1 VKVSI
6 FGLGYVGL
14 PIAINAAK
22 AGYSVGGFDVDE
34 NKIRKLE
41 SGISDSPEVS
51 PDQILTLKAS
61 GKLFFSSN
69 ISDHKDS
76 SVYVIA
82 VPTPL
87 EENRNPDLSYLKN
100 ACKLLA
106 QVVKSGD
113 LVINE
118 STSYI
123 GTLRNLIKPIIEEIS
138 GIVDIRYAVA
148 PERIDPGNKDW
159 NLKNTPRNISG
170 LTDQATRDT
179 LMFYSG
185 FCDSITLLIKPEI
198 AEAAKLLENTFRHVN
213 IALVNEF
220 SEIASK
226 FDFSAND
233 AIVAAATK
241 PFGFMPFYPSI
252 GVGGHCIPVDPSYL
266 AYSAKQVGIES
277 KFINLANQTNSSRP
291 KIVVDKIRTQLG
303 GVLVDKRIQI
313 VGITYKSNV
322 ADLRESPALE
332 LMVELKSLGAK
343 VLWFDPHV
351 ETYNGESSQPLDSNI
366 DLGII
371 VIPHDSVDFTVW
383 KESKTMV
390 IDLSANSKNFGWPKF
405 L

>member
-1 VKVSI
+1 MKVSI
-6 FGLGYVGL
+6 VGLGYVGL
-14 PIAINAAK
+14 PIAVHAAE
-22 AGYSVGGFDVDE
+22 AGYTVGGFDIDS
-34 NKIRKLE
+34 NKISQLE

-51 PDQILTLKAS
+51 PDQILSLKAK

-76 SVYVIA
+76 SIYVIA

-87 EENRNPDLSYLKN
+87 EKNNNPDLSYLRN

-106 QVVKSGD
+106 KVVKSGD
-113 LVINE
+113 LIINE

-123 GTLRNLIKPIIEEIS
+123 GTLRNMIKPIIEELS
-138 GIVDIRYAVA
+138 GLLDLRYAVA

-159 NLKNTPRNISG
+159 NIKNTPRNISG
-170 LTDQATRDT
+170 LTDKATSDT
-179 LMFYSG
+179 VTFYSG
-185 FCDSITLLIKPEI
+185 FCDSINTLSKPEV
-198 AEAAKLLENTFRHVN
+198 AEAAKLFENTFRHIN

-233 AIVAAATK
+233 AIIAAGTK

-266 AYSAKQVGIES
+266 VFSAEQVGIDS
-277 KFINLANQTNSSRP
+277 KFVNLANQINFSRP
-291 KIVVDKIRTQLG
+291 KIVADRIRIQLG
-303 GVLVDKRIQI
+303 GDLVNKRVQI
-313 VGITYKSNV
+313 AGITYKSNI

-332 LMVELKSLGAK
+332 LITELKSLGAK
-343 VLWFDPHV
+343 VLWFDPYV
-351 ETYNGESSQPLDSNI
+351 ETYNGEKSHPLDPNI

-371 VIPHDSVDFTVW
+371 VIPHHAIDFAIW
-383 KESKTMV
+383 KKSNTRV
-390 IDLSANSKNFGWPKF
+390 IDLSANPINFGWPKF

>member
-1 VKVSI
+1 MKVSI
-6 FGLGYVGL
+6 VGLGYVGL
-14 PIAINAAK
+14 PIAVHAAE
-22 AGYSVGGFDVDE
+22 AGYTVGGFDIDS
-34 NKIRKLE
+34 NKISQLE

-51 PDQILTLKAS
+51 PDQILSLKAK

-76 SVYVIA
+76 SIYVIA

-87 EENRNPDLSYLKN
+87 EKNNNPDLSYLRN

-106 QVVKSGD
+106 KVVKSGD
-113 LVINE
+113 LIINE

-123 GTLRNLIKPIIEEIS
+123 GTLRNMIKPIIEELS
-138 GIVDIRYAVA
+138 GLLDLRYAVA

-159 NLKNTPRNISG
+159 NIKNTPRNISG
-170 LTDQATRDT
+170 LTDKATSDT
-179 LMFYSG
+179 VTFYSG
-185 FCDSITLLIKPEI
+185 FCDSINTLSKPEV
-198 AEAAKLLENTFRHVN
+198 AEAAKLFENTFRHIN

-233 AIVAAATK
+233 AIIAAGTK

-266 AYSAKQVGIES
+266 VFSAEQVGIDS
-277 KFINLANQTNSSRP
+277 KFVNLANQINFSRP
-291 KIVVDKIRTQLG
+291 KIVADRIRIQLG
-303 GVLVDKRIQI
+303 GDLVNKRVQI
-313 VGITYKSNV
+313 AGITYKSNI

-332 LMVELKSLGAK
+332 LITELKSLGAK
-343 VLWFDPHV
+343 VLWFDPYV
-351 ETYNGESSQPLDSNI
+351 ETYNGEKSHPLDPNI

-371 VIPHDSVDFTVW
+371 VIPHHAIDFAIW
-383 KESKTMV
+383 KKSNTRV
-390 IDLSANSKNFGWPKF
+390 IDLSANPINFGWSKF